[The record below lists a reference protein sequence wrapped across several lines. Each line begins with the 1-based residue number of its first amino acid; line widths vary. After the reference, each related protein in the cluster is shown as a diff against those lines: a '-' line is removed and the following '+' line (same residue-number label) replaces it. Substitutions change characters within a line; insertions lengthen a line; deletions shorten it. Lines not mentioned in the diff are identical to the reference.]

1 MKTSFKKNLLIAVV
15 LLLST
20 ASMAQNVSRST
31 IRTNNNGKSVEMT
44 LQDDKLTSLT
54 IDGNKIPSSEWKKYD
69 ELVSSTI
76 ANVKVDNARAQ
87 KDSER
92 AAKDQLAAAKD
103 RENAAADMKNAREDL
118 RSAEQDRVRAS
129 ADQVRATQ
137 DRARAKDDTAR
148 AAQDRTHAVKDK
160 ERAAVERK
168 MINSIIGDLVS
179 DHIIKDGA
187 SLHDLEITE
196 TSLIVNTIKQP
207 DAIFKRYKAKYGT
220 KAGRKFNYHFH
231 SETHTN

>member
-15 LLLST
+15 LLFST

-69 ELVSSTI
+69 ELVSTTI
-76 ANVKVDNARAQ
+76 ANVKADNARAQ

-118 RSAEQDRVRAS
+118 RSAEQDRVRSS
-129 ADQVRATQ
+129 ADQVRAAQ
-137 DRARAKDDTAR
+137 DRARAKDDT
-148 AAQDRTHAVKDK
+148 

-168 MINSIIGDLVS
+168 MINSMIGDLVS

-196 TSLIVNTIKQP
+196 TSLVVNTIKQP
-207 DAIFKRYKAKYGT
+207 DAVFKRYKAKYGN

>member
-129 ADQVRATQ
+129 ADQVRAAQ
-137 DRARAKDDTAR
+137 DRARAKDDT
-148 AAQDRTHAVKDK
+148 

-168 MINSIIGDLVS
+168 MINSMIGDLVS

-207 DAIFKRYKAKYGT
+207 DAVFKRYIAKYGN